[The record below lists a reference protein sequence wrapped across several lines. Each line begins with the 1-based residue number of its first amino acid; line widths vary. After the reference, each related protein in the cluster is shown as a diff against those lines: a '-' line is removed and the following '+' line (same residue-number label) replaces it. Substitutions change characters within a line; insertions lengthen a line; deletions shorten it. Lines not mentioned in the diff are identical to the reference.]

1 MFKDKTNWIFFFF
14 ILLSFDC
21 FSSSNIME
29 NFKNQFEI
37 ELDPFKNYVNVTIE
51 AMEENWRL
59 VAQKVIGETDE
70 TRQIGIQTLKVQYIK
85 VK

>member
-1 MFKDKTNWIFFFF
+1 
-14 ILLSFDC
+14 
-21 FSSSNIME
+21 ME

-70 TRQIGIQTLKVQYIK
+70 TRQIGIQTFIS
-85 VK
+85 

>member
-1 MFKDKTNWIFFFF
+1 MDFFFF

-21 FSSSNIME
+21 FSSSNSME

-37 ELDPFKNYVNVTIE
+37 ELELDPFKNYVNVTIE

>member
-1 MFKDKTNWIFFFF
+1 
-14 ILLSFDC
+14 
-21 FSSSNIME
+21 ME

-37 ELDPFKNYVNVTIE
+37 ELELDPFKNYVNVTIE

-70 TRQIGIQTLKVQYIK
+70 TRQIGIQTLKVLLYHNKIVYRK
-85 VK
+85 KSIMYVVSSYLL

>member
-1 MFKDKTNWIFFFF
+1 
-14 ILLSFDC
+14 
-21 FSSSNIME
+21 ME

-37 ELDPFKNYVNVTIE
+37 ELELDPFKNYVNVTIE

-70 TRQIGIQTLKVQYIK
+70 TRQIGIQTLKVQHIK
-85 VK
+85 KSNDLFTRPKCYVLSTYLHTF

>member
-1 MFKDKTNWIFFFF
+1 
-14 ILLSFDC
+14 
-21 FSSSNIME
+21 ME

-37 ELDPFKNYVNVTIE
+37 ELELDPFKNYVNVTIE